1 MWIYTRIFFDIMHVK
16 DTTTLAFMEE
26 ILFVL
31 TLKEEILEVKG
42 MMVPVICMESKMMC
56 NLYSLKIALMYI
68 MYCFAH

>member
-1 MWIYTRIFFDIMHVK
+1 MHVK

-31 TLKEEILEVKG
+31 TLKEDILEVKG
-42 MMVPVICMESKMMC
+42 MMMPVICMESKMVC